1 MRASN
6 VRRVEFRRDRQ
17 FLPAA
22 LEVLETPSSPTRRA
36 LLLTLST
43 FVVLALGW
51 SLVGHI
57 DIDIEAVA
65 KGKVQPSGRV
75 KVIEP
80 LEPGRVSAIL
90 VEDGALV
97 KAGDKLVAL
106 DPVEMRADANVA
118 VQELVVDLADAARY
132 RTAIA
137 AVDVGRARVDT
148 NPSVS
153 WDRSVPQELQTRE
166 RQALV
171 ADLVNLS
178 ETLRNFDMQAGERRA
193 TITRLDRSLEAD
205 EKLVATLQQ
214 HADMRDTLQAHGT
227 GSKADFLAALQ
238 ELQRAQA
245 SLVADRGQRGEAEAA
260 LGTLASAKAKALG
273 QFRSDSA
280 NKFEDASNK
289 AVVDGEA
296 VDKAHARLQRTEL
309 ASPVDGV
316 VQKLA
321 VTSIGQVVTTGQ
333 ELMTVVPSGGTLN
346 VAAFIDNIDIGFV
359 KAGQEVAIKLDAF
372 PFTRYGTIK
381 GKVTSVA
388 TDAVDEDEA
397 RRMQANATSLVNS
410 SSMGSSNSPTQKFVF
425 PITIALERSDVRIGG
440 TLVPLSPGMSV
451 TAEIKTDNQRI
462 IDYVLSPLTQMTSE
476 ALHER

>member
-1 MRASN
+1 MRASHI
-6 VRRVEFRRDRQ
+6 RPIEFQRDRQ

-36 LLLTLST
+36 LLLTLCA

-51 SLVGHI
+51 AFVGH
-57 DIDIEAVA
+57 IDIEAVA
-65 KGKVQPSGRV
+65 KGKVEPSGRV

-80 LEPGRVSAIL
+80 LEPGRVLAVL
-90 VEDGALV
+90 VKDGASV
-97 KAGDKLVAL
+97 RAGDRLVVL
-106 DPVEMRADANVA
+106 DPVEMRADANAA
-118 VQELVVDLADAARY
+118 VQDLAVDLADAARY
-132 RTAIA
+132 RAAIA
-137 AVDVGRARVDT
+137 AVDADDVRVDID
-148 NPSVS
+148 PSIV
-153 WDRSVPQELQTRE
+153 WNASVPEALRTRE

-178 ETLRNFDMQAGERRA
+178 EALANIDMQAGERRA
-193 TITRLDRSLEAD
+193 TMVRLDRSVEAD

-227 GSKADFLAALQ
+227 GSKADFLSALQ
-238 ELQRAQA
+238 DLQRAQTT
-245 SLVADRGQRGEAEAA
+245 LVADRGQRGEAEAA
-260 LGTLASAKAKALG
+260 LGTLASEKAKALG

-289 AVVDGEA
+289 AVVDREA
-296 VDKAHARLQRTEL
+296 VDKANARLERMLLT
-309 ASPVDGV
+309 APAAGI

-333 ELMTVVPSGGTLN
+333 ELMTIVPNDGSLDIE
-346 VAAFIDNIDIGFV
+346 AFIDNIDIGFV

-381 GKVTSVA
+381 GKVLGVA
-388 TDAVDEDEA
+388 TDAVDEDES

-410 SSMGSSNSPTQKFVF
+410 ASMDTGTSPTQKFVF
-425 PITIALERSDVRIGG
+425 PVTIALDRSDIRIGG
-440 TLVPLSPGMSV
+440 AVVPLSPGMSV

-462 IDYVLSPLTQMTSE
+462 IDYVLSPLTQMGSE

>member
-51 SLVGHI
+51 SLVGH
-57 DIDIEAVA
+57 IDIEAVA

-118 VQELVVDLADAARY
+118 VQELAVDLADAARY

-178 ETLRNFDMQAGERRA
+178 ETLRNFDMQAG
-193 TITRLDRSLEAD
+193 
-205 EKLVATLQQ
+205 
-214 HADMRDTLQAHGT
+214 
-227 GSKADFLAALQ
+227 
-238 ELQRAQA
+238 
-245 SLVADRGQRGEAEAA
+245 
-260 LGTLASAKAKALG
+260 
-273 QFRSDSA
+273 
-280 NKFEDASNK
+280 
-289 AVVDGEA
+289 
-296 VDKAHARLQRTEL
+296 
-309 ASPVDGV
+309 
-316 VQKLA
+316 
-321 VTSIGQVVTTGQ
+321 
-333 ELMTVVPSGGTLN
+333 
-346 VAAFIDNIDIGFV
+346 
-359 KAGQEVAIKLDAF
+359 
-372 PFTRYGTIK
+372 
-381 GKVTSVA
+381 
-388 TDAVDEDEA
+388 
-397 RRMQANATSLVNS
+397 
-410 SSMGSSNSPTQKFVF
+410 
-425 PITIALERSDVRIGG
+425 
-440 TLVPLSPGMSV
+440 
-451 TAEIKTDNQRI
+451 
-462 IDYVLSPLTQMTSE
+462 
-476 ALHER
+476 